1 MVFSLDFEEEEDKDR
16 YDCLAAAASDEDD
29 VQYYQHKA
37 RLLRHH
43 RRGFLLSFLVRD
55 DHRRGVLRTGELEDE
70 QKERGRRDG

>member
-1 MVFSLDFEEEEDKDR
+1 MLFSLDFEEEEDKDS
-16 YDCLAAAASDEDD
+16 YNFLASAAGDEDE

-55 DHRRGVLRTGELEDE
+55 DHRRGVLLGGELEDE
-70 QKERGRRDG
+70 QKERGQRDG